1 MYEIIAEPQDYGI
14 DALVEGLG
22 NNPVYVAEDER
33 QKWAD
38 EIGEFVE
45 RIEGLAQKSRQLQD
59 LLTGGDKIKAT
70 PVALKTLKIQ
80 LFKINNALNNALDL
94 AGRIE
99 GEFIE
104 K

>member
-1 MYEIIAEPQDYGI
+1 MYEIIAEPKDYGI
-14 DALVEGLG
+14 DALVAGLG
-22 NNPVYVAEDER
+22 NNPVNVADDER

-38 EIGEFVE
+38 EIGGFVE
-45 RIEGLAQKSRQLQD
+45 RIEGLAEKSRELQA
-59 LLTGGDKIKAT
+59 LLAGNDKIRAT

-80 LFKINNALNNALDL
+80 LFKINNALNNALEL